1 LGDVEVYVARGVAN
15 LLGDDFA
22 FGVEN
27 VAEDH
32 LGSLVHECVNV
43 RGTHPAGAAAYHG
56 NLARQPSCHQ
66 FLLLDL
72 WMVYTIVF
80 SLS

>member
-1 LGDVEVYVARGVAN
+1 LGDVEVYVPRSVAD
-15 LLGDDFA
+15 LLGDQFA
-22 FGVEN
+22 FGVKN
-27 VAEDH
+27 VAENH
-32 LGSLVHECVNV
+32 LGSLVHEGPNV
-43 RGTHPAGAAAYHG
+43 RGTHPAGTAADHR
-56 NLARQPSCHQ
+56 NLADQPSCHQ